1 MWITKTS
8 INQPVFATMVM
19 VALLVLGVF
28 AYNRLP
34 VEQMPDV
41 TVPVVFIQLEYPGA
55 APEAIENDLIKPIEN
70 VVNTVS
76 GVKRI
81 YGTAREGTGWLSIE
95 FGLEVDVTAAAQEVR
110 DKVADL
116 QPSFPRDAK
125 TPRVTRTQADENSS
139 PVINLA
145 VYSESRPMREL
156 STLAEQTIVKRLQSA
171 TGVGNVTTSGSV
183 KRQIQVFLKPEQ
195 LRSYGIGVD
204 EVIAAIQAANQD
216 LPAGSIRR
224 GATEQLV
231 RIEGRIKEPA
241 EFGRIIVATRGSA
254 VYLQQGGVPIH
265 LDQVAEIV
273 DGEAEETSRARLN
286 GKSSL
291 SLNVFKVQGANV
303 VETAKAVQVALA
315 DLKKRLPE
323 DVKIVTVY
331 SNAEWVEDSLEGVK
345 ETILEGGLLT
355 VFIVFLFLHSWRST
369 IITGLTLP
377 ISVIATFIVVYAMGF
392 TLNFLTLMALSLC
405 IGLLIDDAIVVREN
419 IVRHLNMG
427 KSHIQAAREGTEE
440 IGLAVMATTFAILAV
455 FVPVAFMSGIIGKFF
470 YQFGITVAVAVLV
483 SLFVSFT
490 LDPMLSAVWRDPP
503 KDRFKYLPWLGRL
516 MERIEHGVDWLHE
529 VYGRTLDWALQ
540 TRRRRAW
547 FPLFGLVHAARM
559 LDWRQIG
566 TISNRGIVLWTAAG
580 IFFGS
585 FFLVPMIGTEF
596 FPEDDDGFTSLR
608 INTPIGSSLE
618 YTDAKTR
625 QVEEALKAFPEIEI
639 VDTQVGTEDGRNY
652 ARLNLKLTD
661 ILKTKRRP
669 QQEIEKAIRERVAQ
683 IAGLEMSVGFNKP
696 IFVSILGP
704 DAARLTEISQQLMA
718 KMAKIP
724 GISDLESSEKGANP
738 TVAVRVNRE
747 LASDLGLSNER
758 IGRALRP
765 LIAGDQISYWLG
777 PDGQNYEVIA
787 RLPQGQRQVAGD
799 LGELYLTSNRLDGK
813 GLPLLVPLKQVAEF
827 VETTSPEQIK
837 RQDLERRISLYA
849 GAEGR
854 PAGDVGNDV
863 KKLMKEMES
872 ILPPGYRFDVGGQQQ
887 DMEESFAAALA
898 ALGLAVIF
906 IYIILASQFG
916 SFLQPLAIMA
926 SLPLSLAGVFIA
938 LLVTGTTLNLFSII
952 GFIMLMGL
960 VTKNAILLVDFTNQ
974 GLREGKALRQ
984 AQLDAG
990 QVRLRPILMTTLAM
1004 IFGMLPMAIGAGL
1017 SGETNAAMGRAVIG
1031 GIITS
1036 SLLTLVVVPVLY
1048 TYLYA
1053 LGQRAK
1059 RWFGAPPDEEGA
1071 TLPH

>member
-19 VALLVLGVF
+19 FALVVLGVF

-81 YGTAREGTGWLSIE
+81 YGTAREGVGWLSIE
-95 FGLEVDVTAAAQEVR
+95 FRLDVDVTAAAQEVR

-116 QPSFPRDAK
+116 QPSFPREAK
-125 TPRVTRTQADENSS
+125 TPRVSRTQADENSS

-145 VYSESRPMREL
+145 VYSETRPLREL
-156 STLAEQTIVKRLQSA
+156 STLTEQVIVKRLQSA
-171 TGVGNVTTSGSV
+171 AGVGNVTTSGSV
-183 KRQIQVFLKPEQ
+183 ERQIQVFLKPEQ

-265 LDQVAEIV
+265 LDQVAEVV

-286 GKSSL
+286 GKPSL
-291 SLNVFKVQGANV
+291 SLNVFKIQGANV
-303 VETAKAVQVALA
+303 VNTAAAVQDALV

-323 DVKIVTVY
+323 DVQIVTIY
-331 SNAEWVEDSLEGVK
+331 SNAEWVKGSLDSVK
-345 ETILEGGLLT
+345 RTILEGGLLT
-355 VFIVFLFLHSWRST
+355 VLIVFLFLHSWRST

-427 KSHIQAAREGTEE
+427 KSHLQAAREGTEE

-470 YQFGITVAVAVLV
+470 FQFGITVAVAVLV

-503 KDRFKYLPWLGRL
+503 KNRFKYLPWLGRL
-516 MERIEHGVDWLHE
+516 MERIERGVDWLHE

-547 FPLFGLVHAARM
+547 FPLFGLTHAART

-566 TISNRGIVLWTAAG
+566 TISNRGIVLWTAAV

-585 FFLVPMIGTEF
+585 FLLVPLIGTEF

-625 QVEEALKAFPEIEI
+625 QVEEALKAFPEIEL

-661 ILKTKRRP
+661 VLKTKRRP
-669 QQEIEKAIRERVAQ
+669 QQEIEKAIRDRVAQ

-704 DAARLTEISQQLMA
+704 DATRLTEISQLLMA

-724 GISDLESSEKGANP
+724 GIADLESSEKGANP
-738 TVAVRVNRE
+738 TVAVRINRE

-765 LIAGDQISYWLG
+765 LVAGDQISYWLG

-787 RLPQGQRQVAGD
+787 RLPQNQRQIASD
-799 LGELYLTSNRLDGK
+799 LGELYLTSNRLDGQ

-863 KKLMKEMES
+863 KKLMKEMEDQ
-872 ILPPGYRFDVGGQQQ
+872 LPPGYRFDVGGQQQ

-938 LLVTGTTLNLFSII
+938 LMITGTTLNLFSII

-974 GLREGKALRQ
+974 ALREGKPLRQ

-1053 LGQRAK
+1053 LGERAK
-1059 RWFGAPPDEEGA
+1059 RWFGSSPDEEEA